1 MDFPP
6 IFERFTI
13 SQFSKTFF
21 HTGKLFLRK
30 KYGEN
35 KNWGYL
41 EQSQYIES
49 IILSHVLKG
58 IVLKQRVDEF
68 QFNDY
73 IILDGYERIKTLL
86 SFLNNNFSLRYLVNL
101 PELNGFN
108 YEKLSSEVPDI
119 LDCFLFSQ
127 LPLVIFPNHTP
138 KKYLKLIYNRRNPV
152 QWTI

>member
-6 IFERFTI
+6 IFDRFTI

-21 HTGKLFLRK
+21 YTGKLFLKK

-49 IILSHVLKG
+49 IILSNVLKG
-58 IVLKQRVDEF
+58 IVLKQRVNEF
-68 QFNDY
+68 DFYDY
-73 IILDGYERIKTLL
+73 IILDGYERVKTLF
-86 SFLNNNFSLRYLVNL
+86 SFLNNDFSLRHLFYVS
-101 PELNGFN
+101 ELNGFN

-119 LDCFLFSQ
+119 FDCFLFSQ
-127 LPLVIFPNHTP
+127 LPIIIFPDHTP
-138 KKYLKLIYNRRNPV
+138 KKYMKNIYNTRNAV
-152 QWTI
+152 

>member
-1 MDFPP
+1 MDFSP

-35 KNWGYL
+35 KNWSYL

-49 IILSHVLKG
+49 IILSHALKG
-58 IVLKQRVDEF
+58 IVLKQRVNEF
-68 QFNDY
+68 DFYDY
-73 IILDGYERIKTLL
+73 IILDGYERIKTLH
-86 SFLNNNFSLRYLVNL
+86 SFLRNNFSLRYLVNL

-108 YEKLSSEVPDI
+108 
-119 LDCFLFSQ
+119 
-127 LPLVIFPNHTP
+127 
-138 KKYLKLIYNRRNPV
+138 
-152 QWTI
+152 